1 MNYQSNL
8 MLLESTIQDTLDIS
22 KSITEYGIL
31 VVIAGIF
38 LVVVFCL
45 FKRMINSYS
54 STVDGII
61 PKLEETTKA
70 INELK
75 LSFNEVMS
83 AHNAHSNQSL
93 RSLERETKEIQES
106 LSQEHKNIME
116 IESALNALQNNY
128 NMLLQIM
135 IKNSMGGRI
144 SPETFLI
151 PYDNI
156 SNNRDL
162 TDIEKNN
169 GDGVK

>member
-1 MNYQSNL
+1 MNFQSNL
-8 MLLESTIQDTLDIS
+8 ILLETIQDTIDIS

-31 VVIAGIF
+31 VVIAAIF
-38 LVVVFCL
+38 LVIVFCI
-45 FKRMINSYS
+45 FRRMINSYS

-70 INELK
+70 INDLK

-93 RSLERETKEIQES
+93 RSLERESKEIHES

-128 NMLLQIM
+128 NTLLQIM

-144 SPETFLI
+144 SPDTFLI
-151 PYDNI
+151 PYDTTVNKK
-156 SNNRDL
+156 DL
-162 TDIEKNN
+162 TDREKTN
-169 GDGVK
+169 GDGEN